1 MIRHLLLAVW
11 LAMPAPAAIS
21 IISRG
26 YPDRVTVA
34 VTWSTVSFPSGTE
47 YIRIRPE
54 TITGYYTRGCTDGA
68 ALGADYATV
77 TADTTEWVQVT
88 DPKGINFC
96 IAGSGAGTVQLTPS
110 ARGL

>member
-1 MIRHLLLAVW
+1 MIRYLLLAAW
-11 LAMPAPAAIS
+11 LAIPAPAAIA
-21 IISRG
+21 IVNRG

-34 VTWSTVSFPSGTE
+34 TTWNTVSFPSGTE

-54 TITGYYTRGCTDGA
+54 TITAYYTRGCTDGA
-68 ALGADYATV
+68 ALGTDYATV

-96 IAGSGAGTVQLTPS
+96 IAGSGSGTVQLTPS